1 MKQTNNAI
9 KFLMAQYRAIFKN
22 AYFKGLTSA
31 VLLTAGMAVAGGAQA
46 ETYKDIADINA
57 LEGDTVTI
65 KGPDDR
71 LALQVPDGRT
81 LDKNLDIRLSGNSV
95 FYIKGSGTTSADG
108 TAIVDGNGKN
118 ITITGK
124 KDSPTFVF
132 GSSKVAPKLKI
143 NNLGTLAIDGVKV
156 NLTTPTSGTNSSGYQ
171 VGVDIGAQNVIISNG
186 AQVTLGNNV
195 ASSGNKANTLLRGT
209 NMLVEGEDTVV
220 NIGTPQLETTK
231 GSANTKAVFGYEE
244 ARDANDSVTTK
255 GSDITVNDA
264 TLNLY
269 GAVVKQ
275 NSDAK
280 NPVLGGTKG
289 YAALIQGKTLN
300 MNNATLNV
308 KASNL
313 SGENGNYGGAGGIL
327 AVHKSTLTNSYL
339 TIEEDASLN
348 LQMREFSKDYSTS
361 DWKSSAQGRD
371 YNGSLTINGGV
382 VVIDGVLRHNK
393 GGLLEISDNTQ
404 LTGGALPTVD
414 EADLNKSASKLNNA
428 IFIGI
433 YGDAANSN
441 VNSSG
446 YSGSFGNSTLATL
459 RLSSTTL
466 DQFLNSTDEVIKAKD
481 GSTIKDQQ
489 GQLVVHHGA
498 RIELTDASQVE
509 MSKFVF
515 NNHAGAGHISTAIST
530 NKDSNSGDYGTTNT
544 GTGNAAIIGNPNDTN
559 GQLDGTRTIFA
570 SNMSIGKTLLAV
582 PEATGR
588 LTQQV
593 TSGNSSLVFRLEAND
608 LTLGS
613 EKGTLLDNAEWGGFD
628 SANNTIGVYELK
640 AHNSVYLIDGKG
652 DTFYLQDPV
661 ELNRDFYTKDASG
674 NYTTTA
680 NTPGLI
686 KGDSLV
692 IGKTTSGS
700 LSITGGA
707 WQNDARQSL
716 TVASGSL
723 SIKASAYDR
732 NGDKQFND
740 SDALKD
746 GINYNG
752 TNNRPYYING
762 NPSSLTWNGA
772 FVINGGNSADN
783 AKITV
788 SGSQGADATLDLRN
802 ASITWGSGAVTLSG
816 NSQDISKTDPEA
828 SAGEGI
834 LYITGNQFNSFLG
847 DGNTDT
853 NGNASASQTKLN
865 IDNDGVLFVDGPVT
879 GDINFDKFTNVE
891 DTRAQ
896 ARQINFVSGAG
907 SDSGAG
913 TLYINGGISLVTGVD
928 VNNNGSVDSGEVANL
943 DIGNGTIDA
952 QTIAINNNSIDSDD
966 RGDVDVD
973 KVTVAEGT
981 LKVSSSLTSNNAV
994 VEFGEGDSGAKL
1006 VLDTDGGVNSTGSVT
1021 SNLVFNGPGVG
1032 ESTKYSLEV
1041 DEGSWALAAGKDITL
1056 NDGASF
1062 VVGTDNYDVRGIKA
1076 SLTADNLYVAG
1087 TSDNNRVYG
1096 GSSATFNTLQAG
1108 TGAVF
1113 DIGGHLTINGIAP
1126 ANIDDSTDSKELPSV
1141 QDAKAT
1147 AGIDLT
1153 GARFDVNGAGAK
1165 FELGETATATLV
1177 TIGSESSGSGDNAT
1191 TTTKVTVND
1200 VLADASINLRDH
1212 GVFRL
1217 NFADNLT
1224 INAEAARQLKAQLL
1238 DSNQKGLLEV
1248 GKADLGIHYDDPDNL
1263 ITSWDNVK
1271 DFVDVVP
1278 DVAND
1283 KLLNT
1288 LVNDVDLGTI
1298 VAGNFGA
1305 IQTNFSGPTQ
1315 LQIDGDL
1322 KLHNARGEYFV
1333 FHDNNGTPEAIGV
1346 ALASN
1351 SELYLEGAGKI
1362 GAISGTLNGGSDVT
1376 IAAKTDADGNV
1387 ISGTTEVLG
1396 AISNIDDLSV
1406 ENTTTVD
1413 GNVTANF
1420 LGLDDGISFSNG
1432 THDMTF
1438 AEVYQGAGA
1447 EISTKNLTI
1456 TGRTG
1461 NVLGADSVLQGTT
1474 TVADTLTIGDSS
1486 AQSTNNE
1493 VVIANGS
1500 VVADKLV
1507 MHSGSSLSVG
1517 YKAQDVD
1524 SDPNDGFDETVNY
1537 SGELQVNT
1545 ADLNGASIIID
1556 PVTSTSTAVAS
1567 FAQFAD
1573 AVGTN
1578 HDLYNAGTIDG
1589 NIFVGANSAAGIGT
1603 SDLADLRDAIA
1614 EYQNSNGA
1622 LADYGALVVLDKNV
1636 AVADGNGITMTAQ
1649 SVQDFRDYM
1658 SSTGN
1663 GKYFAAQ
1670 VRADNTIANTL
1681 YFGADTAVIVH
1692 AEALNAQHS
1701 GLANAPTALVTFASN
1716 NAQLIADGGEILV
1729 NGQVRANRNYTFFKD
1744 GDGKVAVVDITG
1756 NTSGAGIDVYTE
1768 NGFLYGEINNENGG
1782 TLELKVNDT
1791 RSLMAGASDPV
1802 YTTLV
1807 AYAQGYNGTKDTDTA
1822 DGDQTDYLY
1831 NGYITQEVTG
1841 EGGQNTTTREKN
1853 LNYSNYFLDES
1864 IAVGNGAAA
1873 ESVARLAI
1881 YGGAA
1886 QAAISAG
1893 ASTYDAVSGRM
1904 GVGANGANITVAD
1917 NTQGAA
1923 LWLAPIYK
1931 SSDSDGFD
1939 AEGLDYGVDM
1949 DLYGVALGADYT
1961 LSNGIR
1967 FGAMFN
1973 VGSGDIDGQ
1982 GAGSAVSN
1990 DFDYYGFAVYG
2001 GYSMGALSVVADVS
2015 YTVADNDLEGN
2026 TAIDKVGA
2034 SLDSTNLSIGVT
2046 GQYQL
2051 DFNGTTVTPHAGLR
2065 FSRIDLDDYTIDGED
2080 VIADYDADSM
2090 NIFSIPVGVTFA
2102 KEFTGDAWTVKPSLD
2117 LTLTGN
2123 FGDDETDGT
2132 VHWAGVENLSTNVSS
2147 EVIDNFTYGATLG
2160 VAAKTGN
2167 FSLGLGV
2174 NYTGSSNVDEFGVQ
2188 ANARFVF

>member
-31 VLLTAGMAVAGGAQA
+31 VLLTAGLAVAGGAQA
-46 ETYKDIADINA
+46 NPTTIN
-57 LEGDTVTI
+57 TI
-65 KGPDDR
+65 EQ
-71 LALQVPDGRT
+71 LNQA
-81 LDKNLDIRLSGNSV
+81 LDKNNRIEFDTTKYTSWISNSTESSATNPEVINGDMVITSGAAGAHKIYASTTEAKD
-95 FYIKGSGTTSADG
+95 FYTRSAHDLILEKDTNYQIGDSGSKGQFNGTWNNITLEKGSTLNVIGGS
-108 TAIVDGNGKN
+108 
-118 ITITGK
+118 
-124 KDSPTFVF
+124 
-132 GSSKVAPKLKI
+132 GSSASAMASTFATG
-143 NNLGTLAIDGVKV
+143 LGTVSVDNATV
-156 NLTTPTSGTNSSGYQ
+156 NLTNQSTGNAVLRGATINVTGKDAVVN
-171 VGVDIGAQNVIISNG
+171 VGAAYATGADSVYAALG
-186 AQVTLGNNV
+186 WRDEVTLGDNNRP
-195 ASSGNKANTLLRGT
+195 NKYTLEYGS
-209 NMLVEGEDTVV
+209 
-220 NIGTPQLETTK
+220 NISFSK
-231 GSANTKAVFGYEE
+231 G
-244 ARDANDSVTTK
+244 
-255 GSDITVNDA
+255 A
-264 TLNLY
+264 TLNLTGHSGATANAYQTIGSQVMGKSLTVDNGHVNVKGY
-269 GAVVKQ
+269 GAQIFTHENTFTNTNFHVASGAQLVFQPFEFRVRKDD
-275 NSDAK
+275 NSGNAK
-280 NPVLGGTKG
+280 LHSYSFINGTSTFDGGNFIVEG
-289 YAALIQGKTLN
+289 YVTAAGTVAIHDNVNFTAG
-300 MNNATLNV
+300 NATIDTT
-308 KASNL
+308 SNA
-313 SGENGNYGGAGGIL
+313 ENKRNHG
-327 AVHKSTLTNSYL
+327 VL
-339 TIEEDASLN
+339 TIGLDDGFFASG
-348 LQMREFSKDYSTS
+348 S
-361 DWKSSAQGRD
+361 DDSA
-371 YNGSLTINGGV
+371 
-382 VVIDGVLRHNK
+382 IDTASR
-393 GGLLEISDNTQ
+393 LEISSSQLSKFLTKTNTQ
-404 LTGGALPTVD
+404 TVVKDADGTEHTYADNAGVLAFGAGNVTLAFTDETQVDMHQFNWVNANMSTSGDTNTTKAGAIVTDINLVGDNKKPTSYDGLSVGVTVTATD
-414 EADLNKSASKLNNA
+414 MRIAHALGTNGEGANKITFEAD
-428 IFIGI
+428 
-433 YGDAANSN
+433 
-441 VNSSG
+441 
-446 YSGSFGNSTLATL
+446 
-459 RLSSTTL
+459 
-466 DQFLNSTDEVIKAKD
+466 
-481 GSTIKDQQ
+481 
-489 GQLVVHHGA
+489 
-498 RIELTDASQVE
+498 RI
-509 MSKFVF
+509 
-515 NNHAGAGHISTAIST
+515 
-530 NKDSNSGDYGTTNT
+530 
-544 GTGNAAIIGNPNDTN
+544 
-559 GQLDGTRTIFA
+559 
-570 SNMSIGKTLLAV
+570 
-582 PEATGR
+582 
-588 LTQQV
+588 
-593 TSGNSSLVFRLEAND
+593 
-608 LTLGS
+608 TLGS
-613 EKGTLLDNAEWGGFD
+613 EKGDSTVEKNWKGFES
-628 SANNTIGVYELK
+628 SAAGLGVKAIIAHDELI
-640 AHNSVYLIDGKG
+640 VVDGLG
-652 DTFYLQDPV
+652 SDYTLQDEV
-661 ELNRDFYTKDASG
+661 TLTRDFYTKDASG

-680 NTPGLI
+680 NTTGLI
-686 KGDSLV
+686 TGDNLV
-692 IGKTTSGS
+692 IGGKTEGT
-700 LSITGGA
+700 LTINGGA
-707 WQNDARQSL
+707 WENTDRQSL
-716 TVASGSL
+716 TIASGSL
-723 SIKASAYDR
+723 TVTSATSGTR
-732 NGDKQFND
+732 TTG
-740 SDALKD
+740 ALD
-746 GINYNG
+746 YHGNTTSN
-752 TNNRPYYING
+752 PYYKNG
-762 NPSSLTWNGA
+762 NPSSLKWTGNFTISDANDNPANSKVEVTGTSGA
-772 FVINGGNSADN
+772 TAS
-783 AKITV
+783 
-788 SGSQGADATLDLRN
+788 LDLRN
-802 ASITWGSGAVTLSG
+802 ANITWGSGTVTVKG
-816 NSQDISKTDPEA
+816 ADARISKTDPDA

-834 LYITGNQFNSFLG
+834 IYITGNQFNSFLG
-847 DGNTDT
+847 KGDVNAGAAADT
-853 NGNASASQTKLN
+853 ATLLN
-865 IDNDGVLFVDGPVT
+865 IDTDGVLFVDGPIT
-879 GDINFDKFTNVE
+879 GDVHFNEFTNESSATSGGKV
-891 DTRAQ
+891 
-896 ARQINFVSGAG
+896 NFKSGSG
-907 SDSGAG
+907 LGAG

-928 VNNNGSVDSGEVANL
+928 GDDAGNDYDASTEGGNL
-943 DIGNGTIDA
+943 DIGAGTIDA
-952 QTIAINNNSIDSDD
+952 QTIAINNNGVASED
-966 RGDVDVD
+966 RGDLETD
-973 KVTVAEGT
+973 KVTVAQGT
-981 LKVSSSLTSNNAV
+981 LEVSSSLTSNNAT
-994 VEFGEGDSGAKL
+994 VEFGEGSSGAKL
-1006 VLDTDGGVNSTGSVT
+1006 VLDTDGGANSTGSVT
-1021 SNLVFNGPGVG
+1021 SNLVFNGPGV
-1032 ESTKYSLEV
+1032 YDVSLEV

-1056 NDGASF
+1056 NEGASF
-1062 VVGTDNYDVRGIKA
+1062 AVGTDDYDVRGIKA

-1113 DIGGHLTINGIAP
+1113 YIDGHLTINGIAP

-1153 GARFDVNGAGAK
+1153 GARFDVNGNGAK
-1165 FELGETATATLV
+1165 LELGETATATLV
-1177 TIGSESSGSGDNAT
+1177 NITYGTTGTGNAAT
-1191 TTTKVTVND
+1191 TTTQVTVND
-1200 VLADASINLRDH
+1200 VLGEANISLSNH
-1212 GVFRL
+1212 GVLRL
-1217 NFADNLT
+1217 NFADNVS

-1351 SELYLEGAGKI
+1351 SELYLEGEGKI
-1362 GAISGTLNGGSDVT
+1362 GAIAGTLNGGSDVT

-1406 ENTTTVD
+1406 ENNTTVA
-1413 GNVTANF
+1413 GNITANF
-1420 LGLDDGISFSNG
+1420 LGLDNGISLSNG

-1438 AEVYQGAGA
+1438 NEVFQGVGA
-1447 EISTKNLTI
+1447 ELSTENLTI

-1461 NVLGADSVLQGTT
+1461 NALGADSVLQGTT
-1474 TVADTLTIGDSS
+1474 TVADTLTIGDGT
-1486 AQSTNNE
+1486 AQTANNE

-1500 VVADKLV
+1500 VVTDKLV
-1507 MHSGSSLSVG
+1507 MHKGSSISVG
-1517 YKAQDVD
+1517 YEAQNVD

-1537 SGELQVNT
+1537 SGELQVTT

-1556 PVTSTSTAVAS
+1556 PVNSTSTAVAS

-1636 AVADGNGITMTAQ
+1636 TVADGNGITMTAQ
-1649 SVQDFRDYM
+1649 SVKDFSDYM
-1658 SSTGN
+1658 SSTGT

-1670 VRADNTIANTL
+1670 VRADSTIANTM

-1692 AEALNAQHS
+1692 AEALNVQHS

-1729 NGQVRANRNYTFFKD
+1729 NGQVRANRSYTFFKD

-1831 NGYITQEVTG
+1831 NGYTTQEVTG
-1841 EGGQNTTTREKN
+1841 EDGQNTTTREKN

-1904 GVGANGANITVAD
+1904 GVGANGTNITVAD

-1973 VGSGDIDGQ
+1973 VGSGDVDGQ

-2034 SLDSTNLSIGVT
+2034 SLDSTNLSVGVT

-2065 FSRIDLDDYTIDGED
+2065 FSRIDLDDYTVDGED
-2080 VIADYDADSM
+2080 IIADYDADSM

-2132 VHWAGVENLSTNVSS
+2132 VHWAGIENLSTNVSS

-2174 NYTGSSNVDEFGVQ
+2174 NYTGSSNVDEFGVN

>member
-31 VLLTAGMAVAGGAQA
+31 VLLTASMAVAGGVQA
-46 ETYKDIADINA
+46 AATTIERVDALNQALITDGTDSIEFDGTTYTSWITNDKASTATAPEVINGDMVINSSGQKIYA
-57 LEGDTVTI
+57 STSGDTNFYT
-65 KGPDDR
+65 
-71 LALQVPDGRT
+71 
-81 LDKNLDIRLSGNSV
+81 NSSHDL
-95 FYIKGSGTTSADG
+95 IL
-108 TAIVDGNGKN
+108 
-118 ITITGK
+118 K
-124 KDSPTFVF
+124 KDSSYNIGDAASQSQFNGTWNNITLEKGSTLNVIGGS
-132 GSSKVAPKLKI
+132 GSSSSAMASTFATG
-143 NNLGTLAIDGVKV
+143 LGTVSVDNATV
-156 NLTTPTSGTNSSGYQ
+156 NLTNQETGNAVLRGATINVTGKDAVVNVGAEYATGKDGGYAAL
-171 VGVDIGAQNVIISNG
+171 GWRDE
-186 AQVTLGNNV
+186 VTLGDNNRP
-195 ASSGNKANTLLRGT
+195 NKYTLEYGS
-209 NMLVEGEDTVV
+209 
-220 NIGTPQLETTK
+220 NISFSNG
-231 GSANTKAVFGYEE
+231 
-244 ARDANDSVTTK
+244 
-255 GSDITVNDA
+255 A
-264 TLNLY
+264 TLNLTGHSGATANAYQTIGSQVMGKSLTVDNGHVNVKGY
-269 GAVVKQ
+269 GAQIFTHTNTFTNTNFHVASGVQLVFQPFEFRVRKDD
-275 NSDAK
+275 NSGNDALHGYSFI
-280 NPVLGGTKG
+280 NGSSTFDGGNFIVEG
-289 YAALIQGKTLN
+289 YVTAAGTVAIHDNVNFTAG
-300 MNNATLNV
+300 NATIDTT
-308 KASNL
+308 STD
-313 SGENGNYGGAGGIL
+313 ENKRNHG
-327 AVHKSTLTNSYL
+327 VL
-339 TIEEDASLN
+339 TIGLDDGFFDAA
-348 LQMREFSKDYSTS
+348 S
-361 DWKSSAQGRD
+361 DDLA
-371 YNGSLTINGGV
+371 
-382 VVIDGVLRHNK
+382 IDTASR
-393 GGLLEISDNTQ
+393 LEISSSQLSKFLTKTNTQ
-404 LTGGALPTVD
+404 TVVKNAQGTETTYADNAGVLAFGAGDVTLAFTDTTQVDVHKYKWIKTDMSKSGAGNNDTVAGAIVTD
-414 EADLNKSASKLNNA
+414 TNLVGDDKKPKSYAGDLGVTVTATDMRIAHALGTNGSGADLVTFEAD
-428 IFIGI
+428 
-433 YGDAANSN
+433 
-441 VNSSG
+441 
-446 YSGSFGNSTLATL
+446 
-459 RLSSTTL
+459 R
-466 DQFLNSTDEVIKAKD
+466 
-481 GSTIKDQQ
+481 
-489 GQLVVHHGA
+489 
-498 RIELTDASQVE
+498 
-509 MSKFVF
+509 M
-515 NNHAGAGHISTAIST
+515 
-530 NKDSNSGDYGTTNT
+530 
-544 GTGNAAIIGNPNDTN
+544 
-559 GQLDGTRTIFA
+559 
-570 SNMSIGKTLLAV
+570 
-582 PEATGR
+582 
-588 LTQQV
+588 
-593 TSGNSSLVFRLEAND
+593 
-608 LTLGS
+608 TLGS
-613 EKGTLLDNAEWGGFD
+613 D
-628 SANNTIGVYELK
+628 
-640 AHNSVYLIDGKG
+640 KG
-652 DTFYLQDPV
+652 DSSVEAKWQGFESSAAGLGVKAIVAHDELNLVDGLGSNYTLQDTV
-661 ELNRDFYTKDASG
+661 TLTRDYYEKDASG
-674 NYTTTA
+674 DYTTTA
-680 NTPGLI
+680 KAPGLI
-686 KGDSLV
+686 KGDNLV
-692 IGKTTSGS
+692 IGGDDEGT

-716 TVASGSL
+716 TIASGSL
-723 SIKASAYDR
+723 SISASAYDR
-732 NGDKQFND
+732 NGDEKIDD

-752 TNNRPYYING
+752 TNTRYYYTNG
-762 NPSSLTWNGA
+762 NPASLTWNGA
-772 FVINGGNSADN
+772 FVIDGDDASKANIEVTGA
-783 AKITV
+783 
-788 SGSQGADATLDLRN
+788 QGADATLDLRN
-802 ASITWGSGAVTLSG
+802 ASVTWGSGAVTLSG
-816 NSQDISKTDPEA
+816 NSQDTSKTDPDA

-847 DGNTDT
+847 
-853 NGNASASQTKLN
+853 NGNANNTPSQTKLN
-865 IDNDGVLFVDGPVT
+865 INNDGVLFVDGPVT
-879 GDINFDKFTNVE
+879 GDINFDRFTNVE
-891 DTRAQ
+891 SGNATAQ
-896 ARQINFVSGAG
+896 HINFVSGAA
-907 SDSGAG
+907 SGEG

-928 VNNNGSVDSGEVANL
+928 TDENDTVDSDEVSSLN
-943 DIGNGTIDA
+943 IGAGTIDA
-952 QTIAINNNSIDSDD
+952 QTIAINDNSIDSDD
-966 RGDVDVD
+966 RGDVEVD
-973 KVTVAEGT
+973 KVTVAQGT
-981 LKVSSSLTSNNAV
+981 LEVSSSLTSNNAT
-994 VEFGEGDSGAKL
+994 VEFGDGTSGATL
-1006 VLDTDGGVNSTGSVT
+1006 ILDTDGGANSTGSVT
-1021 SNLVFNGPGVG
+1021 TNLVFNGSDSV
-1032 ESTKYSLEV
+1032 LV
-1041 DEGSWALAAGKDITL
+1041 ADEGSWALAAGKDITL

-1062 VVGTDNYDVRGIKA
+1062 EVGTGDYDVRGIKA
-1076 SLTADNLYVAG
+1076 SLTADNLEITGAG
-1087 TSDNNRVYG
+1087 TNRIYG
-1096 GSSATFNTLQAG
+1096 GSSVTLNTLQAG
-1108 TGAVF
+1108 TATF
-1113 DIGGHLTINGIAP
+1113 NIGGTLTVLGRAVDS
-1126 ANIDDSTDSKELPSV
+1126 IDTSNTSTELDSV
-1141 QDAKAT
+1141 QDAAET
-1147 AGIDLT
+1147 AGIDLSGATFEVQGT
-1153 GARFDVNGAGAK
+1153 GAK
-1165 FELGETATATLV
+1165 LELGETATATLV
-1177 TIGSESSGSGDNAT
+1177 SIGTETTGTGDNAT

-1200 VLADASINLRDH
+1200 VLADATINLRDH
-1212 GVFRL
+1212 GVLRL
-1217 NFADNLT
+1217 NFADNVL
-1224 INAEAARQLKAQLL
+1224 INAEAARQLKSQLL
-1238 DSNQKGLLEV
+1238 DSNQKGLLQV
-1248 GKADLGIHYDDPDNL
+1248 GAADLDIKWDDPDNL

-1271 DFVDVVP
+1271 DFVDVAP
-1278 DVAND
+1278 DVASD
-1283 KLLNT
+1283 ALLNT

-1322 KLHNARGEYFV
+1322 GLYNARNGGYFV

-1376 IAAKTDADGNV
+1376 IAAKKDADGNV
-1387 ISGTTEVLG
+1387 IAGTTEVLG

-1447 EISTKNLTI
+1447 ELSTKNLTI

-1474 TVADTLTIGDSS
+1474 TVADTLTIGDGT
-1486 AQSTNNE
+1486 AQSANNE

-1500 VVADKLV
+1500 VVTDKLV
-1507 MHSGSSLSVG
+1507 MHAGSSLSVG

-1556 PVTSTSTAVAS
+1556 PVNSTSTAVAS

-1573 AVGTN
+1573 AVGSN
-1578 HDLYNAGTIDG
+1578 HDLYNAGTLDG

-1603 SDLADLRDAIA
+1603 RDLAELREGLS

-1622 LADYGALVVLDKNV
+1622 LADYGALVFLDKNV

-1649 SVQDFRDYM
+1649 SVKDFRDYM
-1658 SSTGN
+1658 SSTGT
-1663 GKYFAAQ
+1663 GKYFATQ
-1670 VRADNTIANTL
+1670 VRADNTIANTM
-1681 YFGADTAVIVH
+1681 YFGADTAVIVN

-1701 GLANAPTALVTFASN
+1701 GLANAPAALVTFASN

-1729 NGQVRANRNYTFFKD
+1729 NGQVRANRSYTFFKD

-1756 NTSGAGIDVYTE
+1756 NTSGAGIDIYTE

-1831 NGYITQEVTG
+1831 NGYTTQEVTG
-1841 EGGQNTTTREKN
+1841 EGGQTTTTREKN

-1904 GVGANGANITVAD
+1904 GVGANGTNITVAD

-2123 FGDDETDGT
+2123 FGDDESEGT
-2132 VHWAGVENLSTNVSS
+2132 VHWAGVDNLSTNVSS

-2174 NYTGSSNVDEFGVQ
+2174 NYTGSSNVDEFGVN

>member
-31 VLLTAGMAVAGGAQA
+31 VLLTASMAVAGGVQA
-46 ETYKDIADINA
+46 AATTIERVDALNQALITDGTDSIEFDGTTYTSWITNDKASTATAPEVINGDMVINSSGQKIYA
-57 LEGDTVTI
+57 STSGDTNFYT
-65 KGPDDR
+65 
-71 LALQVPDGRT
+71 
-81 LDKNLDIRLSGNSV
+81 NSSHDL
-95 FYIKGSGTTSADG
+95 IL
-108 TAIVDGNGKN
+108 
-118 ITITGK
+118 K
-124 KDSPTFVF
+124 KDSSYNIGDAASQSQFNGTWNNITLEKGSTLNVIGGS
-132 GSSKVAPKLKI
+132 GSSSSAMASTFATG
-143 NNLGTLAIDGVKV
+143 LGTVSVDNATV
-156 NLTTPTSGTNSSGYQ
+156 NLTNQETGNAVLRGATINVTGKDAVVNVGAEYATGKDGGYAAL
-171 VGVDIGAQNVIISNG
+171 GWRDE
-186 AQVTLGNNV
+186 VTLGDNNRP
-195 ASSGNKANTLLRGT
+195 NKYTLEYGS
-209 NMLVEGEDTVV
+209 
-220 NIGTPQLETTK
+220 NISFSNG
-231 GSANTKAVFGYEE
+231 
-244 ARDANDSVTTK
+244 
-255 GSDITVNDA
+255 A
-264 TLNLY
+264 TLNLTGHSGATANAYQTIGSQVMGKSLTVDNGHVNVNGY
-269 GAVVKQ
+269 GAQIFTHTNTFTNTNFHVASGAQLVFQPFEFRVRTDDNTGNHKLHGYSFI
-275 NSDAK
+275 NGSSTFD
-280 NPVLGGTKG
+280 GGNFIVEG
-289 YAALIQGKTLN
+289 YVTAAGTVAIHDNVNFTAG
-300 MNNATLNV
+300 NATIDTT
-308 KASNL
+308 SNE
-313 SGENGNYGGAGGIL
+313 ENKRN
-327 AVHKSTLTNSYL
+327 H
-339 TIEEDASLN
+339 
-348 LQMREFSKDYSTS
+348 
-361 DWKSSAQGRD
+361 
-371 YNGSLTINGGV
+371 
-382 VVIDGVLRHNK
+382 GVLAI
-393 GGLLEISDNTQ
+393 GLDDGFFDARSDDLAIDTASRLEISSSQLSKFLTKTNTQ
-404 LTGGALPTVD
+404 TVVKNAQGTETTYADNAGVLAFGAGDVTLAFTDTTQVDMHQFNWVKANMGTSGATNTTEAGAIVTDINLVGDTKKPNSYEGDLGVTVTATD
-414 EADLNKSASKLNNA
+414 MRIARALGTNDEGADEITFEAD
-428 IFIGI
+428 
-433 YGDAANSN
+433 
-441 VNSSG
+441 
-446 YSGSFGNSTLATL
+446 
-459 RLSSTTL
+459 R
-466 DQFLNSTDEVIKAKD
+466 
-481 GSTIKDQQ
+481 
-489 GQLVVHHGA
+489 
-498 RIELTDASQVE
+498 
-509 MSKFVF
+509 M
-515 NNHAGAGHISTAIST
+515 
-530 NKDSNSGDYGTTNT
+530 
-544 GTGNAAIIGNPNDTN
+544 
-559 GQLDGTRTIFA
+559 
-570 SNMSIGKTLLAV
+570 
-582 PEATGR
+582 
-588 LTQQV
+588 
-593 TSGNSSLVFRLEAND
+593 
-608 LTLGS
+608 TLGS
-613 EKGTLLDNAEWGGFD
+613 EKGDSTVEKNWKGFESSAAGLGVKAIIAHDELIVVDGLGSDYTLQNKVTL
-628 SANNTIGVYELK
+628 T
-640 AHNSVYLIDGKG
+640 
-652 DTFYLQDPV
+652 
-661 ELNRDFYTKDASG
+661 RDFYTKDASG

-680 NTPGLI
+680 NTTGLI
-686 KGDSLV
+686 TGDNLV
-692 IGKTTSGS
+692 IGGDTEGT
-700 LSITGGA
+700 LTINGGA

-716 TVASGSL
+716 TIASGSL
-723 SIKASAYDR
+723 SINASAFDK
-732 NGDKQFND
+732 NGDGKKD
-740 SDALKD
+740 SSDAEAD
-746 GINYNG
+746 GLDYHGNN
-752 TNNRPYYING
+752 TNRNYYING

-772 FVINGGNSADN
+772 FVIKGGDPAKADVKVTG
-783 AKITV
+783 A
-788 SGSQGADATLDLRN
+788 QGADATLDLRN
-802 ASITWGSGAVTLSG
+802 ASVTWGSGAVTLSG
-816 NSQDISKTDPEA
+816 NSQDTSKTDPDA

-847 DGNTDT
+847 NGNTDT
-853 NGNASASQTKLN
+853 NGKAIASQTKLN
-865 IDNDGVLFVDGPVT
+865 INNDGVLFVDGPVT
-879 GDINFDKFTNVE
+879 GNIDFGTFTNVE
-891 DTRAQ
+891 SGNATAQ
-896 ARQINFVSGAG
+896 HINFVSGAT
-907 SDSGAG
+907 SGEG
-913 TLYINGGISLVTGVD
+913 TLYINGGISLVTG
-928 VNNNGSVDSGEVANL
+928 NGSSL

-952 QTIAINNNSIDSDD
+952 QTISINDNSIASDD
-966 RGDVDVD
+966 RGDIDVD
-973 KVTVAEGT
+973 KVTVAQGT
-981 LKVSSSLTSNNAV
+981 LEVSSSLTSNNAV
-994 VEFGEGDSGAKL
+994 VEFGEGSSGATL
-1006 VLDTDGGVNSTGSVT
+1006 ILDTDGGANSVGSVT
-1021 SNLVFNGPGVG
+1021 SNLVFNGAN
-1032 ESTKYSLEV
+1032 SSLV
-1041 DEGSWALAAGKDITL
+1041 ADEGTWSLAAGKDITL
-1056 NDGASF
+1056 NDDASF
-1062 VVGTDNYDVRGIKA
+1062 EVGTGDYDVRGIKA
-1076 SLTADNLYVAG
+1076 SLTADNLQVTASG
-1087 TSDNNRVYG
+1087 NNTIYG
-1096 GSSATFNTLQAG
+1096 GSSVTFNTLQAG
-1108 TGAVF
+1108 TATF
-1113 DIGGHLTINGIAP
+1113 NIGGTLTVLGRSDIDTS
-1126 ANIDDSTDSKELPSV
+1126 ANSTELDSV
-1141 QDAKAT
+1141 QDAADT
-1147 AGIDLT
+1147 AGIELG
-1153 GARFDVNGAGAK
+1153 GATFNVDGTGAK
-1165 FELGETATATLV
+1165 FELGEVATASLV
-1177 TIGSESSGSGDNAT
+1177 TIGTETSGTGENAT
-1191 TTTKVTVND
+1191 TTTKVTV
-1200 VLADASINLRDH
+1200 ADTLDDAIITLSDH
-1212 GVFRL
+1212 GALRL
-1217 NFADNLT
+1217 NFAENT
-1224 INAEAARQLKAQLL
+1224 KINADAARQLKTLL
-1238 DSNQKGLLEV
+1238 LTPNSDGLLEV
-1248 GKADLGIHYDDPDNL
+1248 GKAKLDIKYDDPTNL

-1271 DFVDVVP
+1271 DFVNVAP
-1278 DVAND
+1278 DVASD
-1283 KLLNT
+1283 DLLNT

-1322 KLHNARGEYFV
+1322 GLHNARNGYFV

-1387 ISGTTEVLG
+1387 IAGTTEVLG

-1406 ENTTTVD
+1406 ENNTTVA
-1413 GNVTANF
+1413 GNITANF
-1420 LGLDDGISFSNG
+1420 LGLDNGISLSNG

-1438 AEVYQGAGA
+1438 AEVYQGVGA
-1447 EISTKNLTI
+1447 ELSTKNLTI

-1461 NVLGADSVLQGTT
+1461 NALGADSVLQGTT

-1537 SGELQVNT
+1537 SGELQINT

-1603 SDLADLRDAIA
+1603 RDLAELREGLA

-1622 LADYGALVVLDKNV
+1622 LADYGALVFLDKNV

-1649 SVQDFRDYM
+1649 SVKDFSDYM
-1658 SSTGN
+1658 SSTGT

-1670 VRADNTIANTL
+1670 VRADNTIANTM

-1701 GLANAPTALVTFASN
+1701 GLTGAPTALVTFASN

-1729 NGQVRANRNYTFFKD
+1729 NGQVRANRSYTFFKD

-1831 NGYITQEVTG
+1831 NGYTTQEVAG
-1841 EGGQNTTTREKN
+1841 EDGQTTTTREKN

-1886 QAAISAG
+1886 QAVISAG

-1973 VGSGDIDGQ
+1973 VGSGEVDGQ

-2026 TAIDKVGA
+2026 TTIDKVGA

-2065 FSRIDLDDYTIDGED
+2065 FSRIDLDDYTVDGED
-2080 VIADYDADSM
+2080 IIADYDADSM

-2123 FGDDETDGT
+2123 FGDDETEGT
-2132 VHWAGVENLSTNVSS
+2132 VHWAGVDNLSTNVSS
-2147 EVIDNFTYGATLG
+2147 EVLDNFTYGATLG

-2174 NYTGSSNVDEFGVQ
+2174 NYTGSSNVDEFGVN